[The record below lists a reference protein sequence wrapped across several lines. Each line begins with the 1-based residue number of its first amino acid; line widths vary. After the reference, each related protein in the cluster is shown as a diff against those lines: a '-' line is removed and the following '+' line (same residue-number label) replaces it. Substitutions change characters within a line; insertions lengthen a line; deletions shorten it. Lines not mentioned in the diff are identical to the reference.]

1 MADLF
6 PSNID
11 MPMRSSSPSFR
22 SVNYSKIFILGRFLI
37 FGIILVLAYMFVS
50 PLYSVSKDVQTT
62 MSCSQDF
69 NFLCFISYVA
79 GPVFFITIILLAL
92 KYLKGEQ

>member
-11 MPMRSSSPSFR
+11 TPTRSPSSNFR
-22 SVNYSKIFILGRFLI
+22 SFDYSRIFILGRFLI
-37 FGIILVLAYMFVS
+37 FAIILVLAYMFIS

-62 MSCSQDF
+62 MSCSQEF
-69 NFLCFISYVA
+69 GFLCFISYIA
-79 GPVFFITIILLAL
+79 GPIFFATIILLAL
-92 KYLKGEQ
+92 KYLKGDQ

>member
-11 MPMRSSSPSFR
+11 MPIRSPSSNFR
-22 SVNYSKIFILGRFLI
+22 SFDYSRIFILGRFLI
-37 FGIILVLAYMFVS
+37 FAIILVLAYMFVS
-50 PLYSVSKDVQTT
+50 PLYSLSKDVQTT

-69 NFLCFISYVA
+69 NFLCFIGYVA

-92 KYLKGEQ
+92 KYLKGER